1 MKKTSFSVV
10 MLGLLV
16 IANLFFWA
24 YMNRPDKV
32 QSWVGPMMGVSF
44 NPMRAEDDPEKG
56 LFPSVAEIN
65 EDLSLLT
72 GKVHAVRTY
81 SVLNGLEQVP
91 DLAAQH
97 KLNATI
103 GAWISS
109 DPVASQKEVD
119 TLISISRGKHDN
131 IVRTLVGNES
141 IMRKEV
147 SVEELTAYLRQV
159 RKQTWRPV
167 STSETWDIWMA
178 HPELANE
185 VDFIATHIRPS
196 TSDITFLFRCAY
208 VFDRYHALQEGF
220 PNKPIV
226 ITEVG
231 WPSDGQPIRG
241 AKASKTC
248 LNMLLK

>member
-65 EDLSLLT
+65 QDLSLLA

-91 DLAAQH
+91 ELAAQH
-97 KLNATI
+97 KLNTTI

-147 SVEELTAYLRQV
+147 SVEELIVYLRQV

-167 STSETWDIWMA
+167 STSETWDIWIA
-178 HPELANE
+178 HPELADE
-185 VDFIATHIRPS
+185 VDFIATHILPYWEGIPIE
-196 TSDITFLFRCAY
+196 DALDY
-208 VFDRYHALQEGF
+208 VFDRYHALQEAY
-220 PNKPIV
+220 
-226 ITEVG
+226 
-231 WPSDGQPIRG
+231 S
-241 AKASKTC
+241 
-248 LNMLLK
+248 